1 MDGIGLVRDEIQ
13 KARKQMTGNADRS
26 GAVTR
31 TEAIAIVRRAVVAR
45 VAVDDIRAAFR
56 EAGDNGF
63 GRPMERYLN
72 ELDVMRLLGS
82 EPETPARLPHKPT
95 LALRAQELSSSY
107 GELTLMPQ
115 AGAGDA
121 ERVVVQ
127 ATCSNPY
134 MYSSGPGETPLV
146 YGRDGLFDQ
155 VVLRAYGYAF
165 SDPLTGD
172 DHALAAALAR
182 DPAIAR
188 AREQFIESAPGRVEI
203 ALPRQPQVAHG

>member
-13 KARKQMTGNADRS
+13 KARKQITGNADRS

-31 TEAIAIVRRAVVAR
+31 TEAIAIVRRAVTAGVS
-45 VAVDDIRAAFR
+45 VDDIRTAFR

-72 ELDVMRLLGS
+72 EFDVIRLIGS
-82 EPETPARLPHKPT
+82 EPEKPVQLPREPKLT
-95 LALRAQELSSSY
+95 LQPKAFSSRY
-107 GELTLMPQ
+107 GELELKPQ
-115 AGAGDA
+115 VGPGNPD
-121 ERVVVQ
+121 RVVLQ

-134 MYSSGPGETPLV
+134 THSSGPGETPLV

-155 VVLRAYGYAF
+155 VVLHVYGYEF
-165 SDPLTGD
+165 SDPLTD
-172 DHALAAALAR
+172 DDQARAAALAR

-188 AREQFIESAPGRVEI
+188 AREAFIESKPGRVEI
-203 ALPRQPQVAHG
+203 ALPRKPHVAHD

>member
-13 KARKQMTGNADRS
+13 KARKQITGNADRS

-31 TEAIAIVRRAVVAR
+31 TEAIAIVRRAVSAGVA
-45 VAVDDIRAAFR
+45 ADDIRAAFR

-72 ELDVMRLLGS
+72 EFDVIRLIGS
-82 EPETPARLPHKPT
+82 EPEKPVRLPQEPK
-95 LALRAQELSSSY
+95 LALRAQEFSSRY
-107 GELTLMPQ
+107 GELELKPQ
-115 AGAGDA
+115 AGPGDA

-127 ATCSNPY
+127 ATCSNPHTH
-134 MYSSGPGETPLV
+134 SSGPGETPLV

-155 VVLRAYGYAF
+155 VVLKVYGYAC
-165 SDPLTGD
+165 SDPLTD
-172 DHALAAALAR
+172 DDLALAAALAR

-188 AREQFIESAPGRVEI
+188 AREEFVGAAPGRVEI
-203 ALPRQPQVAHG
+203 ALPRRPRVEHG

>member
-1 MDGIGLVRDEIQ
+1 MDGIGLVRDEIE
-13 KARKQMTGNADRS
+13 KARKQMTGSADRR

-31 TEAIAIVRRAVVAR
+31 TEAIAIVRHAVVAR
-45 VAVDDIRAAFR
+45 VPVEDIRAAFR
-56 EAGDNGF
+56 DAGDNGF
-63 GRPMERYLN
+63 GRPMERYLK
-72 ELDVMRLLGS
+72 EFDVIRLLGS
-82 EPETPARLPHKPT
+82 EPEAPARLPHKPA
-95 LALRAQELSSSY
+95 LALRAQELASSY
-107 GELTLMPQ
+107 GELKLTPQ
-115 AGAGDA
+115 VRPGDA

-134 MYSSGPGETPLV
+134 TYSSGPGETPLV

-165 SDPLTGD
+165 ADPLTDD

-188 AREQFIESAPGRVEI
+188 AREQFIEAAPGQVEI